1 MRICGP
7 LYFTCIYFTSIKN
20 KRSEISDCLYKLIF
34 FFFFWFWFF
43 CVFFFFF
50 FFVVVFMFDH
60 QFWVYWK
67 MWTQVYI
74 RRAGDLERIAQVSVN
89 FFRNK
94 SSDKVITQVRLI
106 FCVTSTRLSYR
117 LISLSSVFFRCSW
130 LAKMIYSRQT
140 ILKYYFDMTN
150 S

>member
-20 KRSEISDCLYKLIF
+20 KRSEISDCLYKLS
-34 FFFFWFWFF
+34 
-43 CVFFFFF
+43 CCFFFFF
-50 FFVVVFMFDH
+50 FFFFFMFDH

-130 LAKMIYSRQT
+130 RAKMIYSRQT